1 MTIQRRTIAGLAALL
16 LMATAGPGTAQES
29 NNEEA
34 QPQATR
40 QAQAVSRSVY
50 EVIEKSRV
58 LIDEEKF
65 ADAIDVLT
73 NQVAKT
79 GNTEYE
85 QANLYQYLGYS
96 YHSAGDTNAAIGA
109 FEKVLSIPSIE
120 ESMRKSTL
128 YTVAQLQAMEERYD
142 ESLSRLSEW
151 FDLELNPAPD
161 AYTFYAQTLYQLG
174 RYAEMIEPIEMAL
187 AVADERDTETK
198 EDWYALLSFAY
209 YQQENY
215 AKIRDINEILL
226 ETWPKKRYWL
236 YLANAHRE
244 LGDEVKFFSSYEA
257 LYIQGHLESE
267 SELVTMAQLY
277 MQHEVPVKA
286 ARLLEAEM
294 ERGRVE
300 KSARNYRL
308 LSQAWT
314 LAREDERSVEP
325 LSTAARMEDDGIL
338 YVRLANAFLNL
349 REDNKCVTAARAGIE
364 KGGLKNPDHA
374 ELTLGMCLYNAH
386 DYGEALR
393 AFRRAAGTPR
403 SSNVA
408 TQWIGIVNLEIK
420 RQEEIAIAEAM
431 AVKRNQEL
439 EARRAEAEST

>member
-1 MTIQRRTIAGLAALL
+1 MTIQIRTLAGVAMLLLAAI
-16 LMATAGPGTAQES
+16 ASPGNAQES
-29 NNEEA
+29 NNEESE
-34 QPQATR
+34 PQTTR

-58 LIDEEKF
+58 LVEEDKF
-65 ADAIDVLT
+65 AEAIEVLT
-73 NQVAKT
+73 TRAAKS

-85 QANLYQYLGYS
+85 LANLYQYLGYS
-96 YHSAGDTNAAIGA
+96 YHSAGDTKAAIGA
-109 FEKVLSIPSIE
+109 FENVLGISSIE

-128 YTVAQLQAMEERYD
+128 YTVAQLLAMEERYD
-142 ESLSRLSEW
+142 ESLVRLDEW
-151 FDLELNPAPD
+151 FGLELNAAPD
-161 AYTFYAQTLYQLG
+161 AYIFYAQTLYQLG
-174 RYAEMIEPIEMAL
+174 RHAEMIEPLETAL
-187 AVADERDTETK
+187 AVAAERNTDAK

-209 YQQENY
+209 FQQENY

-226 ETWPKKRYWL
+226 ETWPRKRYWL
-236 YLANAHRE
+236 YLANAYRE

-286 ARLLEAEM
+286 AMLLEAEM

-300 KSARNYRL
+300 KSAKNYKL

-325 LSTAARMEDDGIL
+325 LSIAASMDDDGNL

-349 REDNKCVTAARAGIE
+349 SEDDKCVAAARAGVE
-364 KGGLKNPDHA
+364 KGGLRNPDHA
-374 ELTLGMCLYNAH
+374 QMTLGMCLYNEH
-386 DYGEALR
+386 DYGDALR

-403 SSNVA
+403 SAGTA
-408 TQWIGIVNLEIK
+408 TQWIGIVKLEMQ
-420 RQEEIAIAEAM
+420 RQEQIELAEAQ

-439 EARRAEAEST
+439 AARRAEAESS